1 AAGLPPAAR
10 EVATGPAR
18 SDLALSLAPTSTAG
32 SGLEAT
38 FKYSRDRF
46 DAATIDRLAGQ
57 LERLLEAAVADPG
70 RRLLDLPLLG
80 AAERHQVVREWNA
93 TEAAYPRDLCL
104 HERIALQARGTP
116 DEGAGGYEG
125 APLAYREL
133 DPRANQLAHRLRR
146 LGVGPEVLVGVAVE
160 RSLELVVGLL
170 GVLKAGGAYLP
181 LDPSYPAER
190 LAYMVEDA
198 RV

>member
-1 AAGLPPAAR
+1 
-10 EVATGPAR
+10 
-18 SDLALSLAPTSTAG
+18 
-32 SGLEAT
+32 
-38 FKYSRDRF
+38 DRF

-93 TEAAYPRDLCL
+93 TATDYPRDLCL
-104 HERIALQARGTP
+104 HERIALHARRTP
-116 DEGAGGYEG
+116 GEVAVVSAGS
-125 APLAYREL
+125 PLTYREL
-133 DPRANQLAHRLRR
+133 DLRANQLAHRLRR
-146 LGVGPEVLVGVAVE
+146 MGVGPEVLVGVAVE

-190 LAYMVEDA
+190 LA
-198 RV
+198 